1 MDMQLSS
8 KFNIPVNRIFCSRL
22 YICIFWHSMGIDMG
36 SFLHGYLH
44 NLTPLTRKAKARN
57 QTINNVLL
65 VSQTPLVRFT
75 IR

>member
-1 MDMQLSS
+1 
-8 KFNIPVNRIFCSRL
+8 
-22 YICIFWHSMGIDMG
+22 MGIDMG

-65 VSQTPLVRFT
+65 VSQTPLARFT